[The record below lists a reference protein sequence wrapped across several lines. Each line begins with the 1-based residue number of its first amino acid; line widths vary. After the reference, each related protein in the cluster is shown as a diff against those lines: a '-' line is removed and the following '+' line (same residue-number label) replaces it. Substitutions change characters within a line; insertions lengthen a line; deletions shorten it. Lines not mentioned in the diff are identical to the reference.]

1 MTLNRHRYTSP
12 DPQLSWMDPF
22 TTGAFVVALLTV
34 GVLPRFARSQNH
46 RESQGVA
53 LLVWAFLHFLQPL

>member
-1 MTLNRHRYTSP
+1 
-12 DPQLSWMDPF
+12 MDPF
-22 TTGAFVVALLTV
+22 TTGAFVIALLTV

-53 LLVWAFLHFLQPL
+53 LLVWAFLHFLQPLYRNGRKKSRKKEQ